1 MKPIPRFGAAIIMA
15 TITCFAGGMPAS
27 KAQNVTQQSSG
38 KNITVKG
45 RVRDGKN
52 VSLPGVTV
60 VVKGNT
66 AKGTATDEK
75 GAFTLSDVD
84 PQAVLVLQFIG
95 YETQEFPLNG
105 LTAVNVLL
113 KETEKQL
120 DEYVVTGYGTTKKV
134 TKTGSVSTVKGSE
147 IKQAPTVNV
156 SNALVGRVS
165 GLMAINSSGEPGYDG
180 SRILIRGRST
190 YGNSDPLVVI
200 DGIPRDG
207 FQRLNPNDIENISVL
222 KDASAAIFGSR
233 AANGVILV
241 TTKRGKTGKP
251 LLSYSFNQGL
261 TQPTRMPKM
270 ADAPTY
276 ARIVNEINVA
286 AGDQPSFTEEKI
298 QKFADGSDPWQYPN
312 TDWVD
317 EVVKPLSSQNRHDL
331 SLRGGSDKFVYYV
344 SIGTLFQDGIFK
356 NSATKYRQHNARVN
370 LDANVNKYLTV
381 KLDLAGRLED
391 RNFPPRSAGSIFRA
405 LLRGRPTEAARWPN
419 GLPGPDIE
427 YGDNPVVTSTNEI
440 GYQRD
445 RLYALNSN
453 LGVVLYIPKVEGL
466 FVDANFAVDQSFNFN
481 KRFIKPWTLYTFQGY
496 DPNGQPQLESSQRGV
511 SAPELE
517 ENYAQTGSITINGK
531 INYIKSFGKHNT
543 SAILAIER
551 NEMKNDNFWARRRY
565 YISSAV
571 DQLFA
576 GANEEKDNTGRG
588 FDYARLNYFGRLSYN
603 YDEKYLFDFNW
614 RYDGSQNFPSNKR
627 FGFFPGVSAGWVLSR
642 ENFWKSAIGSTVDYF
657 KIRGSWGQMGNDQ
670 INPFQYMNTY
680 GISEGGVVLGEK
692 LNTGINSLRIPNPN
706 ITWEVSNNMDLA
718 IEAKLFNGLIGIEAE
733 YFFTRRHSILSQ
745 RSASI
750 PIYTGLTLPDE
761 NIGKVQNQGIDLH
774 LTHKRTVRKFTY
786 EVVAN
791 ISTAR
796 NKILFWDEV
805 PNVPEWQKSTGKQ
818 IGANLYY
825 EAIGIF
831 RDQRAVDGYPH
842 IGGAIPGDVIFK
854 DVNGDNKIDDLDR
867 VRVNRSEYPI
877 WNYGLTLGADYAN
890 FDLTMLWQGATGA
903 SQYIRTESGL
913 IGNFP
918 MKIAEDR
925 WTTDNPDASM
935 PRPYDRDKEYWVS
948 RQNTFWLWNT
958 NYLRLKTVELGYTLP
973 EALQKRIGLDDLRLY
988 VSGQNLVTFDNVK
1001 IFDPESPTGSGQ
1013 FYPQTRIFNLG
1024 LNVTF

>member
-1 MKPIPRFGAAIIMA
+1 MKPIPRYGGAILMA
-15 TITCFAGGMPAS
+15 VFALFAGGMS
-27 KAQNVTQQSSG
+27 VSHAQTTPTQTS

-45 RVRDGKN
+45 RIRDVQN
-52 VSLPGVTV
+52 ISLPGVTI
-60 VVKGNT
+60 VVKGT
-66 AKGTATDEK
+66 SKGTVSDEK
-75 GAFTLSDVD
+75 GNFSLSDID

-95 YETQEFPLNG
+95 YEQQEYPLNG
-105 LTAVNVLL
+105 SASVSILL

-147 IKQAPTVNV
+147 IKQAPTVNI

-165 GLMAINSSGEPGYDG
+165 GLMAINNSGEPGYDG

-190 YGNSDPLVVI
+190 FNNSDPLVVI

-233 AANGVILV
+233 AANGVILI
-241 TTKRGKTGKP
+241 TTKRGRTGKP
-251 LLSYSFNQGL
+251 LLSYNFNQGF
-261 TQPTRMPKM
+261 TQATRLPEM

-276 ARIVNEINVA
+276 ARIVNEINKN
-286 AGDQPSFTEEKI
+286 AGDQPKFTEEQI
-298 QKFADGSDPWQYPN
+298 GKFGDGSDPWRYPN
-312 TDWVD
+312 TDWID
-317 EVVKPLSSQNRHDL
+317 EVVKPLSSQYRHDL
-331 SLRGGSDKFVYYV
+331 SLRGGSDKFIYYV
-344 SIGTLFQDGIFK
+344 SLGTLFQDGIFK
-356 NSATKYRQHNARVN
+356 NSATKYRQHNLRAN

-381 KLDLAGRLED
+381 RIDVAGRLED

-445 RLYALNSN
+445 KTYVLNSN
-453 LGVVLYIPKVEGL
+453 LGAVIFIPGVEGL
-466 FVDANFAVDQSFNFN
+466 SIDGNLALDQNFNFQ
-481 KRFIKPWTLYTFQGY
+481 KRFIKPWTLYTLQGF
-496 DPNGQPQLESSQRGV
+496 DANNNPQLEAASRGV
-511 SAPELE
+511 SAPEME
-517 ENYAQTGSITINGK
+517 EWYNQNQSITLNAK
-531 INYIKSFGKHNT
+531 INYVKSFGKHNLST
-543 SAILAIER
+543 IWAIER
-551 NEMKNDNFWARRRY
+551 NETKGDNLWARRRY
-565 YISSAV
+565 FTSDAV

-576 GANEEKDNTGRG
+576 GSNDEKDNTGRG
-588 FDYARLNYFGRLSYN
+588 FDYARLNYFGRISYN

-642 ENFWKSAIGSTVDYF
+642 ENFWKRAIGTTVDYF
-657 KIRGSWGQMGNDQ
+657 KLRASYGQMGNDL
-670 INPFQYMNTY
+670 INPFQYMNTF
-680 GISEGGVVLGEK
+680 GIAEGGTVFGDK
-692 LNTGINSLRIPNPN
+692 LNTGIYTLRVPNEN
-706 ITWEVSNNMDLA
+706 ITWEVSNNLDVA
-718 IEAKLFNGLIGIEAE
+718 IEAKFFNGLFGIEAE
-733 YFFTRRHSILSQ
+733 YFNTNRYSILTK

-761 NIGKVQNQGIDLH
+761 NIGKVQNHGIDLH
-774 LTHKRTVRKFTY
+774 LTHKRKVGKWTY

-791 ISTAR
+791 ISHAR
-796 NKILFWDEV
+796 NKIVFWDEV
-805 PNVPEWQKSTGKQ
+805 PNVPEWQMSTGKQ
-818 IGANLYY
+818 IGATLYY

-831 RDQRAVDGYPH
+831 RDQRAIDEYPH
-842 IGGAIPGDVIFK
+842 VGGAIPGDIKFR
-854 DVNGDNKIDDLDR
+854 DVNNDGQINDLDR
-867 VRVNRSEYPI
+867 VRVNRSEYPV
-877 WNYGLTLGADYAN
+877 WNYGVTLAAEYRG
-890 FDLTMLWQGATGA
+890 FDVTMLWQAATGA

-918 MKIAEDR
+918 MKIVENR
-925 WTTDNPDASM
+925 WTPENIDAAY

-958 NYLRLKTVELGYTLP
+958 DYLRLKTMEIGYTLS
-973 EALQKRIGLDDLRLY
+973 ETLQKRIGLDDLRIY
-988 VSGQNLVTFDNVK
+988 VSGQNLITIDKVK

-1013 FYPQTRIFNLG
+1013 FYPQTRIFNVG

>member
-1 MKPIPRFGAAIIMA
+1 MAAFALFGN
-15 TITCFAGGMPAS
+15 MPVS
-27 KAQNVTQQSSG
+27 RSQNTQTQQS

-45 RVRDGKN
+45 RIRDVKN
-52 VSLPGVTV
+52 LSLPGVTV
-60 VVKGNT
+60 MVKGT
-66 AKGTATDEK
+66 QKGTASDEK
-75 GAFTLSDVD
+75 GNFTLTDVD
-84 PQAVLVLQFIG
+84 PQATLVLQFIG
-95 YETQEFPLNG
+95 YEQQEFSVNG
-105 LTAVNVLL
+105 KTSFDIQL

-190 YGNSDPLVVI
+190 FRNSDPLVVI

-207 FQRLNPNDIENISVL
+207 YQRLNPNDIENVSVL

-233 AANGVILV
+233 AANGVILI
-241 TTKRGKTGKP
+241 TTKRGRTGKP
-251 LLSYSFNQGL
+251 LLSYSFNQGF
-261 TQPTRMPKM
+261 TQATRLPEM

-276 ARIVNEINVA
+276 ARIVNEINVNS
-286 AGDQPSFTEEKI
+286 GDQPKFTEEEI
-298 QKFADGSDPWQYPN
+298 GKFADGSDPWRYPN
-312 TDWVD
+312 TDWID
-317 EVVKPLSSQNRHDL
+317 EVVKPLSSQSRHDL
-331 SLRGGSDKFVYYV
+331 SLRGGSDKFVYFV

-356 NSATKYRQHNARVN
+356 NSATNYRQHNIRAN

-381 KLDLAGRLED
+381 RLDLAGRLED

-445 RLYALNSN
+445 KTYVLNSN
-453 LGVVLYIPKVEGL
+453 LGVMLYIPGVEGL
-466 FVDANFAVDQSFNFN
+466 FVDGNFALDQNFNFN
-481 KRFIKPWTLYTFQGY
+481 KRFIKPWTLYTLQGF
-496 DPNGQPQLESSQRGV
+496 DANDQPQLEASQRGIA
-511 SAPELE
+511 SPELE
-517 ENYAQTGSITINGK
+517 EWYNQSQSVTLNAK
-531 INYIKSFGKHNT
+531 INYIRSFGKHNVGG
-543 SAILAIER
+543 IVAIER
-551 NEMKNDNFWARRRY
+551 NESKGDNLWARRRY
-565 YISSAV
+565 FMSGAV

-576 GANEEKDNTGRG
+576 GSNEEKDNTGRG

-614 RYDGSQNFPSNKR
+614 RYDGSQNFPSDRR
-627 FGFFPGVSAGWVLSR
+627 FGFFPGVSAGWVISR
-642 ENFWKSAIGSTVDYF
+642 ENFWKNAIGTTVDYF
-657 KIRGSWGQMGNDQ
+657 KLRASYGQMGNDQ
-670 INPFQYMNTY
+670 VDPFQYMNSFAIAGGGMVFGDKLY
-680 GISEGGVVLGEK
+680 QGIYA
-692 LNTGINSLRIPNPN
+692 LRIPNQN
-706 ITWEVSNNMDLA
+706 ITWEVSNNLDVA
-718 IEAKLFNGLIGIEAE
+718 IEAKFFNGLIALEAE
-733 YFFTRRHSILSQ
+733 YFHTNRYSILTT
-745 RSASI
+745 RSASV

-761 NIGKVQNQGIDLH
+761 NIGKVQNQGVDLH
-774 LTHKRTVRKFTY
+774 ITHKRTVKKFTY

-791 ISTAR
+791 ISHAR
-796 NKILFWDEV
+796 NKIVFWDEV
-805 PNVPEWQKSTGKQ
+805 PNVPDWQRSTGKQ

-825 EAIGIF
+825 DAIGIF
-831 RDQRAVDGYPH
+831 RDQKAIDEYPH
-842 IGGAIPGDVIFK
+842 IGGTVPGDVIFR
-854 DVNGDNKIDDLDR
+854 DVNEDGKIDDLDR
-867 VRVNRSEYPI
+867 IRVNRSEYPT
-877 WNYGLTLGADYAN
+877 WNYGVTLGADYKG
-890 FDLTMLWQGATGA
+890 FDLTMLWQAATGS

-918 MKIAEDR
+918 MKIAADR
-925 WTTDNPDASM
+925 WTTDNIDASM
-935 PRPYDRDKEYWVS
+935 PRPYDRDREYWVS

-958 NYLRLKTVELGYTLP
+958 DYIRLKTVEIGYSISERLR
-973 EALQKRIGLDDLRLY
+973 KRAGLEELRFY
-988 VSGQNLVTFDNVK
+988 VSGQNLLTFDKVK

-1013 FYPQTRIFNLG
+1013 FYPQTRIFNAG